1 MSILFDWDD
10 ANVTHIKRHGVT
22 PKEAEEAVTLSPIDL
37 QYQIRNGELRVVQI
51 GETLGG
57 KLLMV
62 VSTMRGDKTRIV
74 TATPAK
80 RKYRARYLQMKE
92 QRNDRAEGST

>member
-10 ANVTHIKRHGVT
+10 ANVTHIKQHGVT
-22 PKEAEEAVTLSPIDL
+22 PKEAEEAVIRSPIDL
-37 QYQIRNGELRVVQI
+37 QYEIRNGELRVVQI

-92 QRNDRAEGST
+92 QRNDRTEGPT

>member
-1 MSILFDWDD
+1 MSILFDWAD
-10 ANVTHIKRHGVT
+10 ANVTHIKQHGVT
-22 PKEAEEAVTLSPIDL
+22 PKEAEEAVIRSPIDL

-92 QRNDRAEGST
+92 QRNDRTEGPT

>member
-1 MSILFDWDD
+1 MPILFDWDE
-10 ANVTHIKRHGVT
+10 ANTSHIARHGVS
-22 PKEAEEAVTLSPIDL
+22 PKEAEEAVACDPIDL
-37 QYQIRNGELRVVQI
+37 QYQVRGGELRVVQI

-62 VSTMRGDKTRIV
+62 VSTKRGEKTRIV

-80 RKYRARYLQMKE
+80 RKYRERYLQMKE
-92 QRNDRAEGST
+92 QKQ

>member
-10 ANVTHIKRHGVT
+10 ANVTHIKQHGVT
-22 PKEAEEAVTLSPIDL
+22 PKEAEEAVIRSPIDL

-57 KLLMV
+57 RLLMV

-92 QRNDRAEGST
+92 QRNDRTEGPT

>member
-10 ANVTHIKRHGVT
+10 ANVTHIKQHGVT
-22 PKEAEEAVTLSPIDL
+22 PKEAEEAIIRSPIDL
-37 QYQIRNGELRVVQI
+37 QYEIRNGELRVVQI

-92 QRNDRAEGST
+92 QRNDRTEGPT